1 MIEANDGRILSLADQ
16 RLMVCGQGG
25 LRTMTGEV
33 SRRRSITR
41 LAQCLFGGSVSVYS
55 GCSIA
60 KRFRNDI
67 PVPNPIVVPSI
78 DFETIWNSTIAVLDE
93 YFDIASENRQQ
104 KRIVTQPKVGGTL
117 IEPWNQDSGDLY
129 ERLESTLQTIRRY
142 AIVTIEPDPTG
153 MGQAV
158 RVEVF
163 KELEDMVRPERAPAG
178 RAIFSNEM
186 PVNRSREVVGP
197 VDLPQGWIPRGR
209 DLVVEQAILRKL
221 QRKLML

>member
-1 MIEANDGRILSLADQ
+1 
-16 RLMVCGQGG
+16 MVCGQGG
-25 LRTMTGEV
+25 LRTMTGDE
-33 SRRRSITR
+33 SRRRWMTR
-41 LAQCLFGGSVSVYS
+41 LAQCFIGGGVSAHS

-60 KRFRNDI
+60 KRFHNDI
-67 PVPNPIVVPSI
+67 PVPNPLVVPSI
-78 DFETIWNSTIAVLDE
+78 DFETIWNTTIAVLDE
-93 YFDIASENRQQ
+93 YFDIATENRQQ
-104 KRIVTQPKVGGTL
+104 RRIVTQPKVGGTVL
-117 IEPWNQDSGDLY
+117 EPWNQDSGDFY
-129 ERLESTLQTIRRY
+129 ERVESTLQTIRRY

-178 RAIFSNEM
+178 RAIFSNEF

-209 DLVVEQAILRKL
+209 DLIVEQSILRRL
-221 QRKLML
+221 QRKLLL

>member
-1 MIEANDGRILSLADQ
+1 
-16 RLMVCGQGG
+16 
-25 LRTMTGEV
+25 MTGDE
-33 SRRRSITR
+33 SRRRWITR
-41 LAQCLFGGSVSVYS
+41 LAQCLFAGGVSVHS

-60 KRFRNDI
+60 KRFRNDL
-67 PVPNPIVVPSI
+67 PVPNPLVVPSI
-78 DFETIWNSTIAVLDE
+78 DFETIWNTTIAVLDE
-93 YFDIASENRQQ
+93 YFDIATENRQQ
-104 KRIVTQPKVGGTL
+104 RRIVTQPKVGGTVL
-117 IEPWNQDSGDLY
+117 EPWNQDSGDFY
-129 ERLESTLQTIRRY
+129 ERVESTLQTIRRY

-178 RAIFSNEM
+178 RAIFSNEF

-209 DLVVEQAILRKL
+209 DLIVEQSSLRRL
-221 QRKLML
+221 QRKLLL

>member
-1 MIEANDGRILSLADQ
+1 
-16 RLMVCGQGG
+16 MVCGQGG
-25 LRTMTGEV
+25 LRTMTGDE
-33 SRRRSITR
+33 SRRRWITR
-41 LAQCLFGGSVSVYS
+41 LAQCLFAGGVPVHS

-60 KRFRNDI
+60 KRFRNDL
-67 PVPNPIVVPSI
+67 PVPTPLVVPSI
-78 DFETIWNSTIAVLDE
+78 DFETIWNTTIAVLDE
-93 YFDIASENRQQ
+93 YFDIATENRQQ
-104 KRIVTQPKVGGTL
+104 RRIVTQPKVGGTVL
-117 IEPWNQDSGDLY
+117 EPWNQDSGDFY
-129 ERLESTLQTIRRY
+129 ERVESTLQTIRRY

-178 RAIFSNEM
+178 RAIFSNEF

-209 DLVVEQAILRKL
+209 DLIVEQSILRRL
-221 QRKLML
+221 QRKLLL